1 MASALESPRL
11 ETEGGKS
18 TEEQKRRV
26 QQEKAARERQ
36 KQSLNLQKEQ
46 ILSQRTSSPLR
57 RQALEAAL
65 KHIESQLEALN

>member
-11 ETEGGKS
+11 ETEGSKT
-18 TEEQKRRV
+18 TEEEKRRV
-26 QQEKAARERQ
+26 QQERAARERQ

-65 KHIESQLEALN
+65 NHIELQLEALD

>member
-11 ETEGGKS
+11 EIGSETM
-18 TEEQKRRV
+18 TEEQKRRA
-26 QQEKAARERQ
+26 QQERAARERQ

-46 ILSQRTSSPLR
+46 ILSQRTSSPVR

-65 KHIESQLEALN
+65 KHIESQLEALG